1 MPCTWLLMVGT
12 MNKKYN
18 FVLFERTL
26 LWCLIKLYSS
36 LERGLFFSA
45 KKKKRNTR
53 EILKNFQISRH
64 SDVIWAGLTC
74 YGPALQHFTSVFVN
88 CTLAFE

>member
-36 LERGLFFSA
+36 LERGLFFPQ
-45 KKKKRNTR
+45 KKKEETR
-53 EILKNFQISRH
+53 EK
-64 SDVIWAGLTC
+64 
-74 YGPALQHFTSVFVN
+74 Y
-88 CTLAFE
+88 

>member
-45 KKKKRNTR
+45 KKKK
-53 EILKNFQISRH
+53 E
-64 SDVIWAGLTC
+64 
-74 YGPALQHFTSVFVN
+74 
-88 CTLAFE
+88 TLEKY